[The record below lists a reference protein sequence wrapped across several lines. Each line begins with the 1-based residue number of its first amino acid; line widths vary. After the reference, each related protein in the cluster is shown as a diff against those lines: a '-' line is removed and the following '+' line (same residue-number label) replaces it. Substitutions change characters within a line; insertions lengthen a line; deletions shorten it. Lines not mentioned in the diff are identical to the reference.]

1 MNSLQESSIIKDT
14 KSCSG
19 INLAPGSENQN
30 GQQEQTS
37 QNNNSNTNISLDIVI
52 DDKNQLK
59 SVNMNSTL
67 EGGQS
72 ANIGINLSYDKV
84 KVEDVPVDDAV
95 PVSDIL
101 SDISQMIGVFKKTAE
116 QYNSQITQ

>member
-19 INLAPGSENQN
+19 INLASESENQN
-30 GQQEQTS
+30 NQQEQTS

-52 DDKNQLK
+52 DDKDRLK
-59 SVNMNSTL
+59 SVNMTSTL

-84 KVEDVPVDDAV
+84 KVEDAPADDAV